1 MTEATPR
8 TRGADPRSPVARH
21 PGAPASPAHW
31 TTRQRAVALVGACAA
46 AALLAPAP
54 AAGAAE
60 GKANGRDSLRVCQD
74 PNNLPF
80 ANDRQE
86 GFENRIAELLGKHLG
101 VPVTYFNYP
110 QRFVFIRNTLRY
122 KLPGEDYPC
131 DVIIGLPVGF
141 DQVAITKPYY
151 RSTYAMVFPQ
161 GKGLDGVNSV
171 EDFLALGRE
180 RLSALRIGLYDKS
193 PASKWMDRHALVD
206 QGVPYQT
213 INVAMDHYVGDIID
227 KDLVGGKIDVAIV
240 WGPVAGYY
248 ANKVDPPLK
257 VVPMKSEPGI
267 QFDFAFGM
275 GIRRGEPEWKAQLEG
290 FLDTHQAEIAEILE
304 RYHVPLIDEPPK
316 VVSNGS

>member
-1 MTEATPR
+1 MTEARRPINADRAGLHRFTA
-8 TRGADPRSPVARH
+8 GA
-21 PGAPASPAHW
+21 
-31 TTRQRAVALVGACAA
+31 ALACATA
-46 AALLAPAP
+46 FLLATAP
-54 AAGAAE
+54 AAQAGE
-60 GKANGRDSLRVCQD
+60 GKAGGRDAVRVCQD

-80 ANDRQE
+80 ANDKEQ

-131 DVIIGLPVGF
+131 DVIIGVPVGF
-141 DQVAITKPYY
+141 DQVAVTKPYY
-151 RSTYAMVFPQ
+151 RSTYAMVFAQ
-161 GKGLDGVNSV
+161 GKGLDDVNSV
-171 EDFLALGRE
+171 DDFLALGPE
-180 RLSALRIGLYDKS
+180 RLSKLKIGLYDKS
-193 PASKWMDRHALVD
+193 PASQWMDRHNLVD

-227 KDLVGGKIDVAIV
+227 KDLAGGKLDVAIV

-248 ANKVDPPLK
+248 ASKFNPPMK
-257 VVPMKSEPGI
+257 VVPMKSEPGV

-290 FLDTHQAEIAEILE
+290 FLDTHQAQIAEILKT
-304 RYHVPLIDEPPK
+304 YNVPLVEGDQK
-316 VVSNGS
+316 VVSN

>member
-1 MTEATPR
+1 MTEARRPINADRAGRRRFTA
-8 TRGADPRSPVARH
+8 GA
-21 PGAPASPAHW
+21 
-31 TTRQRAVALVGACAA
+31 ALACATA
-46 AALLAPAP
+46 FLLATAP
-54 AAGAAE
+54 AAQAGE
-60 GKANGRDSLRVCQD
+60 GKAGGRDAVRVCQD

-80 ANDRQE
+80 ANDKEQ

-131 DVIIGLPVGF
+131 DVIIGVPVGF
-141 DQVAITKPYY
+141 DQVAVTKPYY
-151 RSTYAMVFPQ
+151 RSTYAMVFAQ
-161 GKGLDGVNSV
+161 GKGLDDVNSV
-171 EDFLALGRE
+171 DDFLALGPE
-180 RLSALRIGLYDKS
+180 RLSKLKIGLYDKS
-193 PASKWMDRHALVD
+193 PVSQWMDRHNLVD

-227 KDLVGGKIDVAIV
+227 KDLAGGKLDVAIV

-248 ANKVDPPLK
+248 ASKFNPPMK
-257 VVPMKSEPGI
+257 VVPMKSEPGV

-290 FLDTHQAEIAEILE
+290 FLDTHQAQIAEILKT
-304 RYHVPLIDEPPK
+304 YNVPLVEGDQK
-316 VVSNGS
+316 VVSN

>member
-1 MTEATPR
+1 MTEARLPINADRAGRRRFTA
-8 TRGADPRSPVARH
+8 GA
-21 PGAPASPAHW
+21 
-31 TTRQRAVALVGACAA
+31 ALACATA
-46 AALLAPAP
+46 FLLATAP
-54 AAGAAE
+54 AAQAGE
-60 GKANGRDSLRVCQD
+60 GKAGGRDAVRVCQD

-80 ANDRQE
+80 ANDKEE

-131 DVIIGLPVGF
+131 DVIIGVPVGF
-141 DQVAITKPYY
+141 DQVAVTKPYY
-151 RSTYAMVFPQ
+151 RSTYAMVFAQ
-161 GKGLDGVNSV
+161 GKGLDDVNSV
-171 EDFLALGRE
+171 DDFLALGPE
-180 RLSALRIGLYDKS
+180 RLSKLKIGLYDKS
-193 PASKWMDRHALVD
+193 PASQWMDRHNLVD

-227 KDLVGGKIDVAIV
+227 KDLAGGKLDVAIV

-248 ANKVDPPLK
+248 ASKFNPPMK
-257 VVPMKSEPGI
+257 VVPMKSEPGV

-290 FLDTHQAEIAEILE
+290 FLDTHQAQIAEILKT
-304 RYHVPLIDEPPK
+304 YNVPLVEGDQK
-316 VVSNGS
+316 VVSN

>member
-1 MTEATPR
+1 MKAHGRKGIQMTEARRPINADRAGRRRFTA
-8 TRGADPRSPVARH
+8 GA
-21 PGAPASPAHW
+21 
-31 TTRQRAVALVGACAA
+31 ALACATA
-46 AALLAPAP
+46 FLLATAP
-54 AAGAAE
+54 AAQAGE
-60 GKANGRDSLRVCQD
+60 GKAGGRDAVRVCQD

-80 ANDRQE
+80 ANDKEQ

-131 DVIIGLPVGF
+131 DVIIGVPVGF
-141 DQVAITKPYY
+141 DQVAVTKPYY
-151 RSTYAMVFPQ
+151 RSTYAMVFAQ
-161 GKGLDGVNSV
+161 GKGLDDVNSV
-171 EDFLALGRE
+171 DDFLALGPE
-180 RLSALRIGLYDKS
+180 RLSKLKIGLYDKS
-193 PASKWMDRHALVD
+193 PASQWMDRHNLVD

-227 KDLVGGKIDVAIV
+227 KDLAGGKLDVAIV

-248 ANKVDPPLK
+248 ASKFNPPMK
-257 VVPMKSEPGI
+257 VVPMKSEPGV

-290 FLDTHQAEIAEILE
+290 FLDTHQAQIAEILKT
-304 RYHVPLIDEPPK
+304 YNVPLVEGDQK
-316 VVSNGS
+316 VVSN

>member
-1 MTEATPR
+1 MTEARRPINADRAGRRRFTA
-8 TRGADPRSPVARH
+8 GA
-21 PGAPASPAHW
+21 
-31 TTRQRAVALVGACAA
+31 ALACATA
-46 AALLAPAP
+46 FLLATAP
-54 AAGAAE
+54 AAQAGE
-60 GKANGRDSLRVCQD
+60 GKAGGRDAVRVCQD

-80 ANDRQE
+80 ANDKEQ

-141 DQVAITKPYY
+141 DQVAVTKPYY
-151 RSTYAMVFPQ
+151 RSTYAMVFAQ
-161 GKGLDGVNSV
+161 GKGLDDVNSV
-171 EDFLALGRE
+171 DDFLALGPE
-180 RLSALRIGLYDKS
+180 RLSKLKIGLYDKS
-193 PASKWMDRHALVD
+193 PASQWMDRHNLVD

-227 KDLVGGKIDVAIV
+227 KDLAGGKLDVAIV

-248 ANKVDPPLK
+248 ASKFNPPMK
-257 VVPMKSEPGI
+257 VVPMKSEPGV

-290 FLDTHQAEIAEILE
+290 FLDTHQAQIAEILKT
-304 RYHVPLIDEPPK
+304 YNVPLIDGVDK
-316 VVSNGS
+316 VVSN

>member
-1 MTEATPR
+1 MTEARRPINADRAGRRRFTA
-8 TRGADPRSPVARH
+8 GA
-21 PGAPASPAHW
+21 
-31 TTRQRAVALVGACAA
+31 ALACATA
-46 AALLAPAP
+46 FLLATAP
-54 AAGAAE
+54 AAQAGE
-60 GKANGRDSLRVCQD
+60 GKAGGRDAVRVCQD

-80 ANDRQE
+80 ANDKEE

-131 DVIIGLPVGF
+131 DVIIGVPVGF
-141 DQVAITKPYY
+141 DQVAVTKPYY
-151 RSTYAMVFPQ
+151 RSTYAMVFAQ
-161 GKGLDGVNSV
+161 GKGLDEVNSV
-171 EDFLALGRE
+171 DDFLALEPE
-180 RLSALRIGLYDKS
+180 RLSKLKIGLYDKS
-193 PASKWMDRHALVD
+193 PASQWMDRHNLVD

-227 KDLVGGKIDVAIV
+227 KDLAGGKLDVAIV

-248 ANKVDPPLK
+248 ASKFNPPMK
-257 VVPMKSEPGI
+257 VVPMKSEPGV

-290 FLDTHQAEIAEILE
+290 FLDTHQAQIAEILKT
-304 RYHVPLIDEPPK
+304 YNVPLVEGDQK
-316 VVSNGS
+316 VVSN

>member
-1 MTEATPR
+1 MKAHGRKGIQMTEARRPINADRAGRRRFTA
-8 TRGADPRSPVARH
+8 GA
-21 PGAPASPAHW
+21 
-31 TTRQRAVALVGACAA
+31 ALACATA
-46 AALLAPAP
+46 FLLATAP
-54 AAGAAE
+54 AAQAGE
-60 GKANGRDSLRVCQD
+60 GKAGGRDAVRVCQD

-80 ANDRQE
+80 ANDKEQ

-131 DVIIGLPVGF
+131 DVIIGVPVGF
-141 DQVAITKPYY
+141 DQVAVTKPYY
-151 RSTYAMVFPQ
+151 RSTYAMVFAQ
-161 GKGLDGVNSV
+161 GKGLDDVNSV
-171 EDFLALGRE
+171 DDFLALGPE
-180 RLSALRIGLYDKS
+180 RLSKLKIGLYDKS
-193 PASKWMDRHALVD
+193 PASQWMDRHNLVD

-227 KDLVGGKIDVAIV
+227 KDLAGGKLDVAIV

-248 ANKVDPPLK
+248 ASKFNPPMK
-257 VVPMKSEPGI
+257 VVPMKSEPGV

-290 FLDTHQAEIAEILE
+290 FLDTHKAQIAEILKT
-304 RYHVPLIDEPPK
+304 YNVPLVEGDQK
-316 VVSNGS
+316 VVSN

>member
-1 MTEATPR
+1 MTEVCPHPRHVDVRRPAAFTTPR
-8 TRGADPRSPVARH
+8 HT
-21 PGAPASPAHW
+21 
-31 TTRQRAVALVGACAA
+31 AVAVFCACAT
-46 AALLAPAP
+46 AALFAFAPTAH
-54 AAGAAE
+54 AAE
-60 GKANGRDSLRVCQD
+60 GKANGRDALRVCQD

-80 ANDRQE
+80 ANDKEQ
-86 GFENRIAELLGKHLG
+86 GYENRIAELLGKHLG

-141 DQVAITKPYY
+141 DQVTVTKPYY

-161 GKGLDGVNSV
+161 GKGLDAVNSV
-171 EDFLALGRE
+171 DDFLALGRE
-180 RLSALRIGLYDKS
+180 RLSALKIGLYDKS
-193 PASKWMDRHALVD
+193 PASKWMDRHNLVD

-227 KDLVGGKIDVAIV
+227 KDLAGGKLDVAIV

-248 ANKVDPPLK
+248 ASKFNPPMK
-257 VVPMKSEPGI
+257 VVPMKSEPGV

-290 FLDTHQAEIAEILE
+290 FLDTHQAQIAEILKT
-304 RYHVPLIDEPPK
+304 YNVPLIDGVDK
-316 VVSNGS
+316 VVSN

>member
-1 MTEATPR
+1 MTE
-8 TRGADPRSPVARH
+8 TRRPINADRAGRRRFTAGA
-21 PGAPASPAHW
+21 
-31 TTRQRAVALVGACAA
+31 ALACATA
-46 AALLAPAP
+46 FLLATAP
-54 AAGAAE
+54 AAQAGE
-60 GKANGRDSLRVCQD
+60 GKAGGRDAVRVCQD

-80 ANDRQE
+80 ANDKEQ

-131 DVIIGLPVGF
+131 DVIIGVPVGF
-141 DQVAITKPYY
+141 DQVAVTKPYY
-151 RSTYAMVFPQ
+151 RSTYAMVFAQ
-161 GKGLDGVNSV
+161 GKGLDDVNSV
-171 EDFLALGRE
+171 DDFLALGPE
-180 RLSALRIGLYDKS
+180 RLSKLKIGLYDKS
-193 PASKWMDRHALVD
+193 PASQWMDRHNLVD

-227 KDLVGGKIDVAIV
+227 KDLAGGKLDVAIV

-248 ANKVDPPLK
+248 ASKFNPPMK
-257 VVPMKSEPGI
+257 VVPMKSEPGV

-290 FLDTHQAEIAEILE
+290 FLDTHQAQIAEILKT
-304 RYHVPLIDEPPK
+304 YNVPLVEGDQK
-316 VVSNGS
+316 VVSN

>member
-1 MTEATPR
+1 MTEARRPINADRAGRRRFTA
-8 TRGADPRSPVARH
+8 GA
-21 PGAPASPAHW
+21 
-31 TTRQRAVALVGACAA
+31 ALACATA
-46 AALLAPAP
+46 FLLATAP
-54 AAGAAE
+54 AAQAGE
-60 GKANGRDSLRVCQD
+60 GKAGGRDAVRVCQD

-80 ANDRQE
+80 ANDKEQ

-131 DVIIGLPVGF
+131 DVIIGLPVGY
-141 DQVAITKPYY
+141 DQVAVTKPYY
-151 RSTYAMVFPQ
+151 RSTYAMVFAQ
-161 GKGLDGVNSV
+161 GKGLDDVNSV
-171 EDFLALGRE
+171 DDFLALGPE
-180 RLSALRIGLYDKS
+180 RLSKLKIGLYDKS
-193 PASKWMDRHALVD
+193 PASQWMDRHNLVD

-227 KDLVGGKIDVAIV
+227 KDLAGGKLDVAIV

-248 ANKVDPPLK
+248 ASKFNPPMK
-257 VVPMKSEPGI
+257 VVPMKSEPGV

-290 FLDTHQAEIAEILE
+290 FLDTHQAQIAEILKT
-304 RYHVPLIDEPPK
+304 YNVPLIDGVDK
-316 VVSNGS
+316 VVSN

>member
-1 MTEATPR
+1 MTEARRPINADRAGLHRFTA
-8 TRGADPRSPVARH
+8 GA
-21 PGAPASPAHW
+21 
-31 TTRQRAVALVGACAA
+31 ALACATA
-46 AALLAPAP
+46 FLLATAP
-54 AAGAAE
+54 AAQAGE
-60 GKANGRDSLRVCQD
+60 GKAGGRDAVRVCQD

-80 ANDRQE
+80 ANDKEQ

-141 DQVAITKPYY
+141 DQVAVTKPYY
-151 RSTYAMVFPQ
+151 RSTYAMVFAQ
-161 GKGLDGVNSV
+161 GKGLDDVNSV
-171 EDFLALGRE
+171 DDFLALGPE
-180 RLSALRIGLYDKS
+180 RLSKLKIGLYDKS
-193 PASKWMDRHALVD
+193 PASQWMDRHNLVD

-227 KDLVGGKIDVAIV
+227 KDLAGGKLDVAIV

-248 ANKVDPPLK
+248 ASKFNPPMK
-257 VVPMKSEPGI
+257 VVPMKSEPGV

-290 FLDTHQAEIAEILE
+290 FLDTHQAQIAEILKT
-304 RYHVPLIDEPPK
+304 YNVPLVEGDQK
-316 VVSNGS
+316 VVSN

>member
-1 MTEATPR
+1 MTEARSLYGVHPL
-8 TRGADPRSPVARH
+8 DPPPRSRL
-21 PGAPASPAHW
+21 
-31 TTRQRAVALVGACAA
+31 QCRAAATLAACAA
-46 AALLAPAP
+46 ALLLAGPP
-54 AAGAAE
+54 AAHAGE
-60 GKANGRDSLRVCQD
+60 GKANGRDALRVCQD

-80 ANDRQE
+80 ANDKEQ

-141 DQVAITKPYY
+141 DQVTVTKPYY
-151 RSTYAMVFPQ
+151 RSTYAMIFPQ
-161 GKGLDGVNSV
+161 GKGLDEVDSV
-171 EDFLALGRE
+171 DKFLALGPE
-180 RLSALRIGLYDKS
+180 RLSKLRIGLYDKS
-193 PASKWMDRHALVD
+193 PASRWMDRHNLVD

-227 KDLVGGKIDVAIV
+227 KDLASGKIDLAIV

-248 ANKVDPPLK
+248 ANKFNPPMK
-257 VVPMKSEPGI
+257 VVPMQSEPGI

-290 FLDTHQAEIAEILE
+290 FLDTHQAEITEILKA
-304 RYHVPLIDEPPK
+304 YNVPLLEGEPK
-316 VVSNGS
+316 VVSN

>member
-1 MTEATPR
+1 MTEARLPINPAR
-8 TRGADPRSPVARH
+8 AGLRSF
-21 PGAPASPAHW
+21 
-31 TTRQRAVALVGACAA
+31 T
-46 AALLAPAP
+46 
-54 AAGAAE
+54 AGAALACATAFLLATAHAAQAGE
-60 GKANGRDSLRVCQD
+60 GKAGGRDAVRVCQD

-80 ANDRQE
+80 ANDKEQ

-141 DQVAITKPYY
+141 DQVAVTKPYY
-151 RSTYAMVFPQ
+151 RSTYAMVFAQ
-161 GKGLDGVNSV
+161 GKGLDDVNSV
-171 EDFLALGRE
+171 DDFLALGPE
-180 RLSALRIGLYDKS
+180 RLSKLKIGLYDKS
-193 PASKWMDRHALVD
+193 PASQWMDRHNLVD

-227 KDLVGGKIDVAIV
+227 KDLAGGKLDVAIV

-248 ANKVDPPLK
+248 ASKFNPPMK
-257 VVPMKSEPGI
+257 VVPMKSEPGV

-290 FLDTHQAEIAEILE
+290 FLDTHQAQIAEILKT
-304 RYHVPLIDEPPK
+304 YNVPLVEGDQK
-316 VVSNGS
+316 VVSN

>member
-1 MTEATPR
+1 MKAHGRKGIQMTEARRPINADRAGLHRFTA
-8 TRGADPRSPVARH
+8 GA
-21 PGAPASPAHW
+21 
-31 TTRQRAVALVGACAA
+31 ALACATA
-46 AALLAPAP
+46 FLLATAP
-54 AAGAAE
+54 AAHAGE
-60 GKANGRDSLRVCQD
+60 GKAGGRDAVRVCQD

-80 ANDRQE
+80 ANDKEQ

-131 DVIIGLPVGF
+131 DVIIGVPVGF
-141 DQVAITKPYY
+141 DQVAVTKPYY
-151 RSTYAMVFPQ
+151 RSTYAMVFAQ
-161 GKGLDGVNSV
+161 GKGLDDVNSV
-171 EDFLALGRE
+171 DDFLALGPE
-180 RLSALRIGLYDKS
+180 RLSKLKIGLYDKS
-193 PASKWMDRHALVD
+193 PASQWMDRHNLVD

-227 KDLVGGKIDVAIV
+227 KDLAGGKLDVAIV

-248 ANKVDPPLK
+248 ASKFNPPMK
-257 VVPMKSEPGI
+257 VVPMKSEPGV

-290 FLDTHQAEIAEILE
+290 FLDTHQAQIAEILKT
-304 RYHVPLIDEPPK
+304 YNVPLIDGVDK
-316 VVSNGS
+316 VVSN

>member
-1 MTEATPR
+1 MTEARLPINADR
-8 TRGADPRSPVARH
+8 AGLHRLPAGA
-21 PGAPASPAHW
+21 
-31 TTRQRAVALVGACAA
+31 ALACATA
-46 AALLAPAP
+46 FLLATAP
-54 AAGAAE
+54 AAQAGE
-60 GKANGRDSLRVCQD
+60 GKAGGRDAVRVCQD

-80 ANDRQE
+80 ANDKEQ

-131 DVIIGLPVGF
+131 DVIIGLPVGY
-141 DQVAITKPYY
+141 DQVAVTKPYY
-151 RSTYAMVFPQ
+151 RSTYAMVFAQ
-161 GKGLDGVNSV
+161 GKGLDDVNSV
-171 EDFLALGRE
+171 DDFLALGPE
-180 RLSALRIGLYDKS
+180 RLSKLKIGLYDKS
-193 PASKWMDRHALVD
+193 PASQWMDRHNLVD

-227 KDLVGGKIDVAIV
+227 KDLAGGTLDVAIV

-248 ANKVDPPLK
+248 ASKFNPPMK
-257 VVPMKSEPGI
+257 VVPMKSEPGV

-290 FLDTHQAEIAEILE
+290 FLDTHQAQIAEILKT
-304 RYHVPLIDEPPK
+304 YNVPLVEGDQK
-316 VVSNGS
+316 VVSN

>member
-1 MTEATPR
+1 MTEARRPINADRAGRRRFTA
-8 TRGADPRSPVARH
+8 GA
-21 PGAPASPAHW
+21 
-31 TTRQRAVALVGACAA
+31 ALACATA
-46 AALLAPAP
+46 FLLATAP
-54 AAGAAE
+54 AAQAGE
-60 GKANGRDSLRVCQD
+60 GKAGGRDAVRVCQD

-80 ANDRQE
+80 ANDKEQ

-131 DVIIGLPVGF
+131 DVIIGVPVGF
-141 DQVAITKPYY
+141 DQVAVTKPYY
-151 RSTYAMVFPQ
+151 RSTYAMVFAQ
-161 GKGLDGVNSV
+161 GKGLDDVNSV
-171 EDFLALGRE
+171 DDFLALGPE
-180 RLSALRIGLYDKS
+180 RLSKLKIGLYDKS
-193 PASKWMDRHALVD
+193 PASQWMDRHNLVD

-227 KDLVGGKIDVAIV
+227 KDLAGGKLDVAIV

-248 ANKVDPPLK
+248 ASKFNPPMK
-257 VVPMKSEPGI
+257 VVPMKSEPGV

-290 FLDTHQAEIAEILE
+290 FLDTHQAQIAEILKT
-304 RYHVPLIDEPPK
+304 YNVPLVDGVDK
-316 VVSNGS
+316 VVSN

>member
-1 MTEATPR
+1 MTEARRPINADRAGRRRFTA
-8 TRGADPRSPVARH
+8 GA
-21 PGAPASPAHW
+21 
-31 TTRQRAVALVGACAA
+31 ALACATA
-46 AALLAPAP
+46 FLLATAP
-54 AAGAAE
+54 AAQAGE
-60 GKANGRDSLRVCQD
+60 GKAGGRDALRVCQD

-80 ANDRQE
+80 ANDKEQ

-131 DVIIGLPVGF
+131 DVIIGVPVGF
-141 DQVAITKPYY
+141 DQVAVTKPYY
-151 RSTYAMVFPQ
+151 RSTYAMVFAQ
-161 GKGLDGVNSV
+161 GKGLDDVNSV
-171 EDFLALGRE
+171 DDFLALGPE
-180 RLSALRIGLYDKS
+180 RLSKLKIGLYDKS
-193 PASKWMDRHALVD
+193 PASQWMDRHNLVD

-227 KDLVGGKIDVAIV
+227 KDLAGGKLDVAIV

-248 ANKVDPPLK
+248 ASKFNPPMK
-257 VVPMKSEPGI
+257 VVPMKSEPGV

-290 FLDTHQAEIAEILE
+290 FLDTHQAQIAEILKT
-304 RYHVPLIDEPPK
+304 YNVPLVEGDQK
-316 VVSNGS
+316 VVSN

>member
-1 MTEATPR
+1 MTEARRPINADRAGRRRFTA
-8 TRGADPRSPVARH
+8 GA
-21 PGAPASPAHW
+21 
-31 TTRQRAVALVGACAA
+31 ALACATA
-46 AALLAPAP
+46 FLLATAP
-54 AAGAAE
+54 AAQAGE
-60 GKANGRDSLRVCQD
+60 GKAGGRDAVRVCQD

-80 ANDRQE
+80 ANDKEQ

-131 DVIIGLPVGF
+131 DVIIGVPVGF
-141 DQVAITKPYY
+141 DQVAVTKPYY
-151 RSTYAMVFPQ
+151 RSTYAMVFAQ
-161 GKGLDGVNSV
+161 GKGLDEVNSV
-171 EDFLALGRE
+171 DDFLALGPE
-180 RLSALRIGLYDKS
+180 RLSKLKIGLYDKS
-193 PASKWMDRHALVD
+193 PASQWMDRHNLVD

-227 KDLVGGKIDVAIV
+227 KDLAGGKLDVAIV

-248 ANKVDPPLK
+248 ASKFNPPMK
-257 VVPMKSEPGI
+257 VVPMKSEPGV

-290 FLDTHQAEIAEILE
+290 FLDTHQAQIAEILKT
-304 RYHVPLIDEPPK
+304 YNVPLIDGVDK
-316 VVSNGS
+316 VVSN

>member
-1 MTEATPR
+1 MTEARRPINADRAGRRRFTA
-8 TRGADPRSPVARH
+8 GA
-21 PGAPASPAHW
+21 
-31 TTRQRAVALVGACAA
+31 ALACATA
-46 AALLAPAP
+46 FLLATAP
-54 AAGAAE
+54 AAQAGE
-60 GKANGRDSLRVCQD
+60 GKAGGRDAVRVCQD

-80 ANDRQE
+80 ANDKEQ

-131 DVIIGLPVGF
+131 DVIIGVPVGF
-141 DQVAITKPYY
+141 DQVAVTKPYY
-151 RSTYAMVFPQ
+151 RSTYAMVFAQ
-161 GKGLDGVNSV
+161 GKGLDEVNSV
-171 EDFLALGRE
+171 DDFLALGPE
-180 RLSALRIGLYDKS
+180 RLSKLKIGLYDKS
-193 PASKWMDRHALVD
+193 PASQWMDRHNLVD

-227 KDLVGGKIDVAIV
+227 KDLAGGKLDVAIV

-248 ANKVDPPLK
+248 ASKFNPPMK
-257 VVPMKSEPGI
+257 VVPMKSEPGV

-290 FLDTHQAEIAEILE
+290 FLDTHQAQIAEILKT
-304 RYHVPLIDEPPK
+304 YNVPLVEGDQK
-316 VVSNGS
+316 VVSN

>member
-1 MTEATPR
+1 MTEARRPINADRAGRRRFTA
-8 TRGADPRSPVARH
+8 GA
-21 PGAPASPAHW
+21 
-31 TTRQRAVALVGACAA
+31 ALACATA
-46 AALLAPAP
+46 FLLATAP
-54 AAGAAE
+54 AAQAGE
-60 GKANGRDSLRVCQD
+60 GKAGGRDAVRVCQD

-80 ANDRQE
+80 ANDKEQ

-131 DVIIGLPVGF
+131 DVIIGLPVGY
-141 DQVAITKPYY
+141 DQVAVTKPYY
-151 RSTYAMVFPQ
+151 RSTYAMVFAQ
-161 GKGLDGVNSV
+161 GKGLDDVNSV
-171 EDFLALGRE
+171 DDFLALGPE
-180 RLSALRIGLYDKS
+180 RLSKLKIGLYDKS
-193 PASKWMDRHALVD
+193 PASQWMDRHNLVD

-227 KDLVGGKIDVAIV
+227 KDLAGGKLDVAIV

-248 ANKVDPPLK
+248 ASKFNPPMK
-257 VVPMKSEPGI
+257 VVPMKSEPGV

-290 FLDTHQAEIAEILE
+290 FLDTHQAQIAEILKT
-304 RYHVPLIDEPPK
+304 YNVPLVEGDQK
-316 VVSNGS
+316 VVSN

>member
-1 MTEATPR
+1 MTEARRPINADRAGRRRFTA
-8 TRGADPRSPVARH
+8 GA
-21 PGAPASPAHW
+21 
-31 TTRQRAVALVGACAA
+31 ALACATA
-46 AALLAPAP
+46 FLLATAP
-54 AAGAAE
+54 AAQAGE
-60 GKANGRDSLRVCQD
+60 GKAGGRDAVRVCQD

-80 ANDRQE
+80 ANDKEQ

-141 DQVAITKPYY
+141 DQVAVTKPYY
-151 RSTYAMVFPQ
+151 RSTYAMVFAQ
-161 GKGLDGVNSV
+161 GKGLDDVNSV
-171 EDFLALGRE
+171 DDFLALEPE
-180 RLSALRIGLYDKS
+180 RLSKLKIGLYDKS
-193 PASKWMDRHALVD
+193 PASQWMDRHNLVD

-227 KDLVGGKIDVAIV
+227 KDLAGGKLDVAIV

-248 ANKVDPPLK
+248 ASKFNPPMK
-257 VVPMKSEPGI
+257 VVPMKSEPGV

-290 FLDTHQAEIAEILE
+290 FLDTHQAQIAEILKT
-304 RYHVPLIDEPPK
+304 YNVPLIDGVDK
-316 VVSNGS
+316 VVSN

>member
-1 MTEATPR
+1 MTEARRPINADRAGRRRFTA
-8 TRGADPRSPVARH
+8 GA
-21 PGAPASPAHW
+21 
-31 TTRQRAVALVGACAA
+31 ALACAT
-46 AALLAPAP
+46 ALLLATAP
-54 AAGAAE
+54 AAQAGE
-60 GKANGRDSLRVCQD
+60 GKAGGRDALRVCQD

-80 ANDRQE
+80 ANDKEQ

-131 DVIIGLPVGF
+131 DVIIGVPVGF
-141 DQVAITKPYY
+141 DQVAVTKPYY
-151 RSTYAMVFPQ
+151 RSTYAMVFAQ
-161 GKGLDGVNSV
+161 GKGLDDVNSV
-171 EDFLALGRE
+171 DDFLALGPE
-180 RLSALRIGLYDKS
+180 RLSKLKIGLYDKS
-193 PASKWMDRHALVD
+193 PASQWMDRHNLVD

-227 KDLVGGKIDVAIV
+227 KDLAGGKLDVAIV

-248 ANKVDPPLK
+248 ASKFNPPMK
-257 VVPMKSEPGI
+257 VVPMKSEPGV

-290 FLDTHQAEIAEILE
+290 FLDTHQAQIAEILKT
-304 RYHVPLIDEPPK
+304 YNVPLVEGDQK
-316 VVSNGS
+316 VVSN

>member
-1 MTEATPR
+1 MTEARPVS
-8 TRGADPRSPVARH
+8 GAHPHDPQARSPR
-21 PGAPASPAHW
+21 PGPRGLATA
-31 TTRQRAVALVGACAA
+31 ALAACAA
-46 AALLAPAP
+46 ALLLAGSP
-54 AAGAAE
+54 AAQAGE
-60 GKANGRDSLRVCQD
+60 GKANGRDTLRVCQD

-80 ANDRQE
+80 ANDKEQ

-141 DQVAITKPYY
+141 DQVAVTKPYY
-151 RSTYAMVFPQ
+151 RSTYAMIFPQ
-161 GKGLDGVNSV
+161 GKGLDEVDSV
-171 EDFLALGRE
+171 DEFLALGPE
-180 RLSALRIGLYDKS
+180 RLSKLRIGLYDKS
-193 PASKWMDRHALVD
+193 PASRWMDRHNLVD

-227 KDLVGGKIDVAIV
+227 KDLASGKIDLAIV

-248 ANKVDPPLK
+248 ANKFDPPMK
-257 VVPMKSEPGI
+257 VVPMKSEPGV

-290 FLDTHQAEIAEILE
+290 FLDTHQAEIAEILKA
-304 RYHVPLIDEPPK
+304 YHVPLLEGEPK
-316 VVSNGS
+316 VVSN

>member
-1 MTEATPR
+1 MKPPGLQGVPMTSAYRMRHQHLR
-8 TRGADPRSPVARH
+8 TTLRR
-21 PGAPASPAHW
+21 
-31 TTRQRAVALVGACAA
+31 CAA
-46 AALLAPAP
+46 GGVAAFATALLLAAAP
-54 AAGAAE
+54 AAHAGE
-60 GKANGRDSLRVCQD
+60 GKAGGRDALRVCQD

-80 ANDRQE
+80 ANDKEQ

-131 DVIIGLPVGF
+131 DVIIGLPVGY
-141 DQVAITKPYY
+141 DQVAVTKPYY
-151 RSTYAMVFPQ
+151 RSTYAMIFPQ
-161 GKGLDGVNSV
+161 GKGLDDVNSV
-171 EDFLALGRE
+171 DEFLALGPE
-180 RLSALRIGLYDKS
+180 RLSKLRIGLYDKS
-193 PASKWMDRHALVD
+193 PVSRWMDRHNLVD

-227 KDLVGGKIDVAIV
+227 KDLAGGKIDLAIV

-248 ANKVDPPLK
+248 ASKFDPPMK
-257 VVPMKSEPGI
+257 VLPMKSEPGV

-290 FLDTHQAEIAEILE
+290 FLDTHQAQIADILKT
-304 RYHVPLIDEPPK
+304 YNVPLVEGDPK
-316 VVSNGS
+316 VVSN

>member
-1 MTEATPR
+1 MTEARRPINADRAGRRRFTA
-8 TRGADPRSPVARH
+8 GA
-21 PGAPASPAHW
+21 
-31 TTRQRAVALVGACAA
+31 ALACATA
-46 AALLAPAP
+46 FLLATAP
-54 AAGAAE
+54 AAQAGE
-60 GKANGRDSLRVCQD
+60 GKAGGRDAVRVCQD

-80 ANDRQE
+80 ANDKEQ

-141 DQVAITKPYY
+141 DQVAVTKPYY
-151 RSTYAMVFPQ
+151 RSTYAMVFAQ
-161 GKGLDGVNSV
+161 GKGLDEVNSV
-171 EDFLALGRE
+171 DDFLALGPE
-180 RLSALRIGLYDKS
+180 RLSKLKIGLYDKS
-193 PASKWMDRHALVD
+193 PASQWMDRHNLVD

-227 KDLVGGKIDVAIV
+227 KDLAGGKLDVAIV

-248 ANKVDPPLK
+248 ASKFNPPMK
-257 VVPMKSEPGI
+257 VVPMKSEPGV

-290 FLDTHQAEIAEILE
+290 FLDTHQAQIAEILKT
-304 RYHVPLIDEPPK
+304 YNVPLIDGVDK
-316 VVSNGS
+316 VVSN